1 MNIPKRRLPAEW
13 EKHQSTL
20 LAFPHEGAD
29 WPGKY
34 AAIKWAFIEIIR
46 KVADF
51 EPVILM
57 VYSKR
62 HGEEVLGMLSKAQA
76 DTSQISYII
85 QATNR
90 CWMRDS
96 GPIIVKIPDGKREAL
111 QFRFNGWAKYSNYR
125 LDRNVPAAV
134 SGFLNIPLTR
144 VLYKQKPVVLE
155 GGAIEVNG
163 SGTLITT
170 EECLIDRNKQVRNPG
185 FTKSDYEAIF
195 NKYLGISNTI
205 WLREG
210 IEGDDTHGHID
221 DICRFVDLD
230 TVVTCVEENKIDP
243 NYKRLKDNLIR
254 LKEARVQ
261 DGNKLNVIEIPMP
274 GQLRF
279 ENLRLPASY
288 VNYLLTNGCVLVPTF
303 NDKNDSIAL
312 GIIRDCF
319 PEREV
324 IGIHAVDLVWGL
336 GTLHCLSRE
345 IPV

>member
-1 MNIPKRRLPAEW
+1 M
-13 EKHQSTL
+13 
-20 LAFPHEGAD
+20 
-29 WPGKY
+29 
-34 AAIKWAFIEIIR
+34 
-46 KVADF
+46 
-51 EPVILM
+51 
-57 VYSKR
+57 
-62 HGEEVLGMLSKAQA
+62 
-76 DTSQISYII
+76 
-85 QATNR
+85 
-90 CWMRDS
+90 
-96 GPIIVKIPDGKREAL
+96 
-111 QFRFNGWAKYSNYR
+111 
-125 LDRNVPAAV
+125 
-134 SGFLNIPLTR
+134 
-144 VLYKQKPVVLE
+144 
-155 GGAIEVNG
+155 NG

-303 NDKNDSIAL
+303 NDKNDSK
-312 GIIRDCF
+312 
-319 PEREV
+319 
-324 IGIHAVDLVWGL
+324 
-336 GTLHCLSRE
+336 SRNKNAP
-345 IPV
+345 IC